1 MLLIVTFV
9 KKYKGRDSSYLRRF
23 TALFLSSVSNFFF
36 QDFVSVFT
44 FLFTVSCPRD
54 DLHFCSLS
62 LHVTM
67 FALSA
72 ERARRSVLRR
82 AADIMS
88 TGVFVMTSGRE
99 EIESNLFSSGS
110 GAELTWLLPATV
122 MLIAGVGADGG
133 QNCGKTMCF
142 ASALGSC
149 CSALTDASAPAAL
162 PIWAFCRFME
172 FRMLANSFS

>member
-1 MLLIVTFV
+1 
-9 KKYKGRDSSYLRRF
+9 
-23 TALFLSSVSNFFF
+23 
-36 QDFVSVFT
+36 
-44 FLFTVSCPRD
+44 
-54 DLHFCSLS
+54 
-62 LHVTM
+62 M

-99 EIESNLFSSGS
+99 EIESSLFSSGS
-110 GAELTWLLPATV
+110 GAELTWLFPATV
-122 MLIAGVGADGG
+122 MLIAGEGADGG

-172 FRMLANSFS
+172 FLMLVNSFS